1 MTTLTGHLQAGP
13 PEQEVLHVRVTGS
26 FDRYAADYYPYKDL
40 NGALAPGA
48 APRTINLPVSQQAN
62 PQAGALSGGFGRL
75 DWYDRIHLI
84 PGVLALGNLV
94 SEQQR
99 TIEVWN
105 AWLVPQRLASVVG
118 VGTDGLTLTEPVAA
132 PTTFGALES
141 RLYTLSISLTG
152 PPTIDAGYTFDFAGA
167 GQAPVLAVT
176 GARVIGLVFRPN
188 WRPGAPL
195 IERLVW
201 LTDVIRRRD
210 GSEQRIGL
218 RSIPRREFEY
228 LVTLTDASAAR
239 LDAAVWGWQAR
250 VFAVPIWTDPAV
262 LAAELPAGSS
272 SVPVSTALR
281 DYAAGTLA
289 ALVQDDYDHE
299 IVEVQAVTG
308 GSITLARPTTQTW
321 PAGTHLYPAR
331 LARMGARVRITRPTA
346 AVVEA
351 RIALQVEPLQPL
363 AGITGPAP
371 TTYQG
376 ADAYL
381 TPPNRV
387 EALDD
392 DITRAL
398 EIIDAQTGPWAV
410 DDPEG
415 RPDIV
420 RSYRWLLRDRAAVA
434 AHKAWLLARA
444 GRLSSAWV
452 PTFSRDMELVAQAG
466 GTATTLVIEDIGY
479 RNMYALA
486 VGRRDIAVRLPSG
499 AWALR
504 RIVGA
509 DQVVPGQERIQ
520 IDSALGVTVDPGVW
534 ICLLGLHRLDTD
546 RVELAW
552 HSAEVVDASA
562 NLRLV
567 PA

>member
-1 MTTLTGHLQAGP
+1 MVAHVGHLQAAP
-13 PEQEVLHVRVTGS
+13 PEQEVLHVRVTGN
-26 FDRYAADYYPYKDL
+26 FDRYAADYYPYRDL
-40 NGALAPGA
+40 DGALAPGA
-48 APRTINLPVSQQAN
+48 QVRTINLPVSQQAN
-62 PQAGALSGGFGRL
+62 PQIGAQAGGFGRL
-75 DWYDRIHLI
+75 DWYDRIHLL

-94 SEQQR
+94 QAQER
-99 TIEVWN
+99 TVEVWN
-105 AWLVPQRLASVVG
+105 AWLVPKRLASVAG

-132 PTTFGALES
+132 PTTFGGLES
-141 RLYTLSISLTG
+141 RLYTLSVSLSG
-152 PPTIDAGYTFDFAGA
+152 PPTIDASYTFTFA

-176 GARVIGLVFRPN
+176 GARVIGFAFRPN
-188 WRPGAPL
+188 WREPL

-210 GSEQRIGL
+210 GSEQRISL

-228 LVTLTDASAAR
+228 RVTLTDAAAAR

-250 VFAVPIWTDPAV
+250 VFALPIWTDPST
-262 LAAELPAGSS
+262 LAAALPAGSS
-272 SVPVSTALR
+272 SVPVDTALR

-289 ALVQDDYDHE
+289 ALVRDDYTHE
-299 IVEVQAVTG
+299 IVEVQEVAG
-308 GSITLARPTTQTW
+308 GSITLARPTAQAW

-331 LARMGARVRITRPTA
+331 LARLVAQVRITRPTA

-351 RIALQVEPLQPL
+351 RLSLQVEPLQPL
-363 AGITGPAP
+363 AGISGPAP

-376 ADAYL
+376 ADVYL
-381 TPPNRV
+381 TAPNRV
-387 EALDD
+387 DDLDD

-398 EIIDAQTGPWAV
+398 EIIDPQTGPWAV

-420 RSYRWLLRDRAAVA
+420 RSYRWLLRDRAMIS
-434 AHKAWLLARA
+434 AHKAWLMARG

-479 RNMYALA
+479 RRFYAQAL
-486 VGRRDIAVRLPSG
+486 GRQDIAVRLPSG

-509 DQVVPGQERIQ
+509 DQVVDGQERIQ
-520 IDSALGVTVDPGVW
+520 IDSGLGETVDPGAW

-552 HSAEVVDASA
+552 HNTEVVDASA

>member
-1 MTTLTGHLQAGP
+1 MVAHVGHLQAAP
-13 PEQEVLHVRVTGS
+13 PEQEGLHVRVTGS
-26 FDRYAADYYPYKDL
+26 FDRYAADYYPYRDD
-40 NGALAPGA
+40 AAPLAPGA
-48 APRTINLPVSQQAN
+48 QVRTVNLPVSQQAN
-62 PQAGALSGGFGRL
+62 PQIGVQAGGFGWM

-94 SEQQR
+94 QSQVR

-105 AWLVPQRLASVVG
+105 AWQVPKRLASVAG
-118 VGTDGLTLTEPVAA
+118 VGTEGLTLTEPVAA

-152 PPTIDAGYTFDFAGA
+152 PPTIDAGYTFTFA
-167 GQAPVLAVT
+167 GQAPELVVT
-176 GARVIGLVFRPN
+176 GARVIGFAFRPN
-188 WRPGAPL
+188 WRDPVV
-195 IERLVW
+195 ERLIW

-210 GSEQRIGL
+210 GSEQRISL

-228 LVTLTDASAAR
+228 RVTLTSAAAAR
-239 LDAAVWGWQAR
+239 MDAAVWGWQAR

-262 LAAELPAGSS
+262 LAAALPAGSI
-272 SVPVSTALR
+272 SVPVDTALR
-281 DYAAGTLA
+281 DYAAGSLA

-299 IVEVQAVTG
+299 IVEVLSVAG
-308 GSITLARPTTQTW
+308 GSITLARPTGQDW

-331 LARMGARVRITRPTA
+331 LARLGAQVRITRPTA

-371 TTYQG
+371 STYLG
-376 ADAYL
+376 ADTYL

-392 DITRAL
+392 DITRAM

-420 RSYRWLLRDRAAVA
+420 RSYRWLLRDRAAVS

-444 GRLSSAWV
+444 GRYSSAWV
-452 PTFSRDMELVAQAG
+452 PTFARDMELVAQAG

-479 RNMYALA
+479 RNFYALA
-486 VGRRDIAVRLPSG
+486 TGRRDIAVRLPSG
-499 AWALR
+499 TWALR

-509 DQVVPGQERIQ
+509 DQVVAGQERIQ
-520 IDSALGVTVDPGVW
+520 IDSALGATVDPGVW

-552 HSAEVVDASA
+552 HSAEVVETAA

>member
-1 MTTLTGHLQAGP
+1 M
-13 PEQEVLHVRVTGS
+13 
-26 FDRYAADYYPYKDL
+26 
-40 NGALAPGA
+40 
-48 APRTINLPVSQQAN
+48 
-62 PQAGALSGGFGRL
+62 
-75 DWYDRIHLI
+75 
-84 PGVLALGNLV
+84 
-94 SEQQR
+94 
-99 TIEVWN
+99 
-105 AWLVPQRLASVVG
+105 
-118 VGTDGLTLTEPVAA
+118 
-132 PTTFGALES
+132 
-141 RLYTLSISLTG
+141 
-152 PPTIDAGYTFDFAGA
+152 
-167 GQAPVLAVT
+167 LAVT
-176 GARVIGLVFRPN
+176 GARVIGFAFRPN
-188 WRPGAPL
+188 WREPV
-195 IERLVW
+195 IERLIW

-210 GSEQRIGL
+210 GSEQRVKL

-228 LVTLTDASAAR
+228 LITLTDASAAR

-250 VFAVPIWTDPAV
+250 VFAVPIWTDPSV

-272 SVPVSTALR
+272 SVPVTTDLR
-281 DYAAGTLA
+281 DYAAGSLA
-289 ALVQDDYDHE
+289 ALVRDEYDHE
-299 IVEVQAVTG
+299 IVEVQAVAS
-308 GSITLARPTTQTW
+308 GSITLARPTAQTW

-331 LARMGARVRITRPTA
+331 LARLGAKVRISRPTA
-346 AVVEA
+346 AVIEA
-351 RIALQVEPLQPL
+351 RLALQVEPLQPL

-371 TTYQG
+371 ATYQG

-387 EALDD
+387 EALSD

-398 EIIDAQTGPWAV
+398 EYIDGQTGPWAV

-420 RSYRWLLRDRAAVA
+420 RSYRWLLRDRAAVS
-434 AHKAWLLARA
+434 AHKAWLLARS
-444 GRLSSAWV
+444 GRQSAAWV
-452 PTFSRDMELVAQAG
+452 PTWSRDMELVTQAG
-466 GTATTLVIEDIGY
+466 DSATTLVIEDIGY
-479 RNMYALA
+479 RSMYALA
-486 VGRRDIAVRLPSG
+486 LGRRDIAVRLPSG

-509 DQVVPGQERIQ
+509 DQVVAGQERIQ
-520 IDSALGVTVDPGVW
+520 LDSALGETVDPGAW